1 MHVIASTLFLSGGAL
16 FLLCGMVAAWLEWR
30 NFRRRVRVQ
39 LKVVKLHRQEC
50 EQGTTFLH
58 PEYQVFAGPHAGYA
72 WVSTAGTYPPLHN
85 EDELVAGYLD
95 ETTGELQSI
104 REKKWTVLFV
114 SGLLVLGASML
125 ALGVY
130 AARIA
135 GIL

>member
-1 MHVIASTLFLSGGAL
+1 MHVVASTLFLFGGAF
-16 FLLCGMVAAWLEWR
+16 FLICGIVAGCLEWSS
-30 NFRRRVRVQ
+30 FRRRLRVQ
-39 LKVVKLHRQEC
+39 LKVIELHPRKD

-58 PEYQVFAGPHAGYA
+58 PEYQVVSGPHAGYTR
-72 WVSTAGTYPPLHN
+72 VSTAGTYPPLHN
-85 EDELVAGYLD
+85 EDEMVAGYLD

-130 AARIA
+130 AAWIA
-135 GIL
+135 SIL

>member
-1 MHVIASTLFLSGGAL
+1 MHVIASTLFLFGGAC
-16 FLLCGMVAAWLEWR
+16 FLLCGMVAACLEWR
-30 NFRRRVRVQ
+30 NFRRRFRVQ
-39 LKVVKLHRQEC
+39 LKVIKLHPQED
-50 EQGTTFLH
+50 EQGTAFLH
-58 PEYQVFAGPHAGYA
+58 PEYQVVAGPHAGYA